1 MVTISNAT
9 AVEGLDQYL
18 VFNLSL
24 SESLPL
30 SQLLTLELGT
40 EEGTARGGPRNEFNR
55 SRGNNPID
63 FADQNF
69 EFSLDQGETWLPAEN
84 NAVSFGFGQQAL
96 LVRIEINDD
105 RAAEGFTPETMS
117 LRINE
122 VLSGNPPPNLDLTDI
137 GTGFIEDNDNRRQPI
152 NVVISDTTVT
162 EGEDEYIV
170 WDVGLSSSSGR
181 RTILKLEARG
191 RSAKGGSI
199 GDLLVEDDREIDLE
213 EENLEVS
220 IDRPQA
226 IELEEENLEV
236 INDRDTYAIDFDD
249 RDFEFSNDGGRTWR
263 RIPNRNAAIP
273 TGFAT
278 GLTKIRT
285 RLIDDDIPENTES
298 VELRVGDIEEGIV
311 DNSSSVGV
319 ATILDNDF
327 AAIVSTTYQAE
338 DATLMGPVV
347 LSGRGSQGTGYA
359 DYQNLTGDYIE
370 WTVDGGNGGTY
381 DLSWRYANGSSSSP
395 NRPLELNING
405 VTELASLNF
414 PATGGWSTWDLVT
427 ESVELN
433 PGNNTIRL
441 TAIGSS
447 GANFDWL
454 EVAGP
459 TSSGDSCIPIST
471 LPCTDVRVEGDRI
484 FNFDGADGGLSD
496 QNGDDI
502 GFTMVDPASNAGNPN
517 PPLNSIVGYWPE
529 KLDVTNGVLQI
540 TTTAGIQF
548 DDNNSQDNALG
559 VGLNVP
565 SQAINLDTTLV
576 NLPTAAGGFSQAG
589 LWFGQALDGGSGSS
603 EDNYIKLVVISPTPG
618 DYQLQALMEQDGI
631 PVQSTIVDIPDNPNS
646 VALNLFIDPETQT
659 VAARY
664 ILDNGT
670 EQNVATFTQIPQE
683 WFSFDQA
690 GINPEIATRSF
701 GGIFA
706 TNRNSAASQ
715 VYSFEEFSVTE
726 SDGGVLG
733 DPLPFDRW
741 SVPVN
746 NPTAM
751 DVGPDGRL
759 YVATLFGDIF
769 AFTLDP
775 DTRSFTSEL
784 IDTIPNSEGA
794 GRLTLGLAVD
804 PDSTA
809 NDVTLWVAHSNGAV
823 SNGALNSGK
832 ISRLSGPGFSQK
844 EDVITQLPRAIANHA
859 TNNIDFGPDGR
870 LYIWQGGN
878 TGAGSANNEPTEF
891 GDRPEQVL
899 SAAVLVADVKDP
911 NFNGTTGSNI
921 GEFVEQFYTRTSSDV
936 EIYASGLR
944 NTYDGVFHSNGNLY
958 APDNG
963 LGVTGTVPPVPRLG
977 DPTDR
982 NITTL
987 FGQVPVDN
995 PGKQID
1001 PLNRIVQGGYY
1012 GHPNPYLDEVVFKD
1026 GSFQGFNNSN
1036 TPPGHPNYDQ
1046 PFFNLG
1052 VNRSAN
1058 GIIEY
1063 TADNFFGELQGDLL
1077 INNFSQGD
1085 NITRIELSS
1094 NGLSVNDSSTLSA
1107 GFVDPLPL
1115 AMGPNGSIFVGEFNG
1130 NRITILEP
1138 IGTWREDLP
1147 PVPADILDPGSAVVD
1162 GKLYLVGGK
1171 NANTHVSTVSVYD
1184 PGDPFDET
1192 DDVWSTAPN
1201 LPGAAVE
1208 NPAVVSFNGDLYV
1221 FGGSTAPFS
1230 GAVDN
1235 AAVFDPD
1242 TASWST
1248 LTDMPTPRGGA
1259 TAQVLNG
1266 EIYVIGGLGAN
1277 GASVDTV
1284 EIFDPVTGQWSSGTD
1299 LQTRRDNPGSAVV
1312 DDMLYVF
1319 GGRTRNSDGFVENDT
1334 LNTIEIYDPVS
1345 NLWSF
1350 GTPMP
1355 TGRRALSVGT
1365 LNNRIQVIGG
1375 EAGVGGTSFEQN
1387 EEYNPATDTWR
1398 TLPSIPTPRH
1408 GAGFGTIDDVVYV
1421 VGGGPAAGSNFTN
1434 VTEGFTL

>member
-18 VFNLSL
+18 VFNVSL

-30 SQLLTLELGT
+30 SQLLTLELAT
-40 EEGTARGGPRNEFNR
+40 EDGTARGGPRNEFNR
-55 SRGNNPID
+55 RRGSNPID
-63 FADQNF
+63 FDNQDL
-69 EFSLDQGETWLPAEN
+69 EYSLDQGETWLAADN
-84 NAVSFGFGQQAL
+84 NAVTFGFGQQDL

-117 LRINE
+117 LKINDI
-122 VLSGNPPPNLDLTDI
+122 LSGNPPPNLDLTDI
-137 GTGFIEDNDNRRQPI
+137 GTGFIEDNDNPRQPI
-152 NVVISDTTVT
+152 NVEISDVTVT

-170 WDVGLSSSSGR
+170 WDLDLSSSSGQ
-181 RTILKLEARG
+181 RTILRLNAVG
-191 RSAKGGSI
+191 RSARGG
-199 GDLLVEDDREIDLE
+199 
-213 EENLEVS
+213 
-220 IDRPQA
+220 PF
-226 IELEEENLEV
+226 IEFGQGGNNPV
-236 INDRDTYAIDFDD
+236 DFADE
-249 RDFEFSNDGGRTWR
+249 DFEISYDGGDTWED
-263 RIPNRNAAIP
+263 IPNRNAAIP
-273 TGFAT
+273 IGFDSA
-278 GLTKIRT
+278 KIRT
-285 RLIDDDIPENTES
+285 KLNDDDLPENTES
-298 VELRVGDIEEGIV
+298 AELRVSSVAQGIV
-311 DNSSSVGV
+311 DDSSDIGV
-319 ATILDNDF
+319 ATILDNDL
-327 AAIVSTTYQAE
+327 AAIVTTTYQAE
-338 DATLMGPVV
+338 DATLIGPLV
-347 LSGRGSQGTGYA
+347 LTGRGSEGTGYA
-359 DYQNLTGDYIE
+359 DYQNPTGDYIE
-370 WTVDGGNGGTY
+370 WTVNADNAGTF
-381 DLSWRYANGSSSSP
+381 DLSWRYANGASD
-395 NRPLELNING
+395 RPLELSVNG
-405 VTELASLNF
+405 ITELASLSF
-414 PATGGWSTWDLVT
+414 PSTNTWTTWNLVT
-427 ESVELN
+427 ESVDLN
-433 PGNNTIRL
+433 QGINTVRL

-454 EVAGP
+454 QTAGP
-459 TSSGDSCIPIST
+459 TNTGDSCIPISI
-471 LPCTDVRVEGDRI
+471 LPCTDVRIEGDHV
-484 FNFDGADGGLSD
+484 FTFDGADGGLSD

-502 GFTMVDPASNAGNPN
+502 GFTMVDPASNPGNPN

-529 KLDVTNGVLQI
+529 RLDVNNGVLQI

-576 NLPTAAGGFSQAG
+576 NLPTAVGGFSQAG
-589 LWFGQALDGGSGSS
+589 LWFGQALEGGSGSS
-603 EDNYIKLVVISPTPG
+603 EDNYIKVVVISPAPG
-618 DYQLQALMEQDGI
+618 DYQLEALMEQDGI
-631 PVQSTIVDIPDNPNS
+631 RVQSTRVNIPDNPNS
-646 VALNLFIDPETQT
+646 VDLNLFIDPETQT
-659 VAARY
+659 VTARY
-664 ILDNGT
+664 TLENGS
-670 EQNVATFTQIPQE
+670 EQNLATFTNVPQE

-706 TNRNSAASQ
+706 TNRNSAAAQ

-751 DVGPDGRL
+751 DYGPDGRL
-759 YVATLFGDIF
+759 YVATLFGDIY
-769 AFTLDP
+769 AFSIDP
-775 DTRSFTSEL
+775 ETRTYTEEL
-784 IDTIPNSEGA
+784 IETIPNSEG
-794 GRLTLGLAVD
+794 GNRLTLGLAVD
-804 PDSTA
+804 PDSTPS
-809 NDVTLWVAHSNGAV
+809 NVILWVGHSDGSVNNG
-823 SNGALNSGK
+823 GLNSGK

-844 EDVITQLPRAIANHA
+844 DDVITQLPRAIANHA

-878 TGAGSANNEPTEF
+878 TGAGAANTEPTEF

-921 GEFVEQFYTRTSSDV
+921 GEFVEEFYTRTGSDV

-982 NITTL
+982 SITTL
-987 FGQVPVDN
+987 FGEIPIDN
-995 PGKQID
+995 PGKQSD
-1001 PLNRIVQGGYY
+1001 PLNLIVEGGYY

-1026 GSFQGFNNSN
+1026 GTFQGFTASN
-1036 TPPGHPNYDQ
+1036 IPPAHPDYDQ
-1046 PFFNLG
+1046 PLFNLG
-1052 VNRSAN
+1052 ESRSAN

-1063 TADNFFGELQGDLL
+1063 TADNFFGALQGDLL

-1094 NGLSVNDSSTLSA
+1094 DGLSVSDSGTLTT

-1115 AMGPNGSIFVGEFNG
+1115 EMGPDGSIFVGEFNG
-1130 NRITILEP
+1130 DRITILEP
-1138 IGTWREDLP
+1138 IGTWRDDLP

-1171 NANTHVSTVSVYD
+1171 NASSHVSTVSVYD
-1184 PGDPFDET
+1184 PGDPFNPA
-1192 DDVWSTAPN
+1192 DDVWSSAPN
-1201 LPGAAVE
+1201 LPGPAVE
-1208 NPAVVSFNGDLYV
+1208 NPAVVAWNGDLYV

-1248 LTDMPTPRGGA
+1248 LADMPTPRGGA

-1266 EIYVIGGLGAN
+1266 DLYVIGGLGAD
-1277 GASVDTV
+1277 GASLDTV
-1284 EIFDPVTGQWSSGTD
+1284 EIFDPVTGQWSTGTD

-1312 DDMLYVF
+1312 DDLLYVF
-1319 GGRTRNSDGFVENDT
+1319 GGRTRNADGFIVNGT

-1345 NLWSF
+1345 DLWTF

-1355 TGRRALSVGT
+1355 TGRRAMSVGT

-1375 EAGVGGTSFEQN
+1375 EVGVGGNAFDQN
-1387 EEYNPATDTWR
+1387 EEYNPITDTWR
-1398 TLPSIPTPRH
+1398 SLPSIPTPRH
-1408 GAGFGTIDDVVYV
+1408 GAGFGTIDHVVYV
-1421 VGGGPAAGSNFTN
+1421 VAGGPTAGSAFTD
-1434 VTEGFTL
+1434 VTEAFTL

>member
-9 AVEGLDQYL
+9 AIEGLDQYL

-63 FADQNF
+63 FANQDL
-69 EFSLDQGETWLPAEN
+69 EFSLDQGETWLPATDG
-84 NAVSFGFGQQAL
+84 NAVTFGFGQQAL

-122 VLSGNPPPNLDLTDI
+122 ILSGNAPANLDLTDI
-137 GTGFIEDNDNRRQPI
+137 GTGFIEDNDNPRQPI

-181 RTILKLEARG
+181 RTILKLNARG
-191 RSAKGGSI
+191 RSARGGPI
-199 GDLLVEDDREIDLE
+199 AEFGQGGD
-213 EENLEVS
+213 N
-220 IDRPQA
+220 P
-226 IELEEENLEV
+226 
-236 INDRDTYAIDFDD
+236 IDFDD
-249 RDFEFSNDGGRTWR
+249 QDFEFSDDGGSTWR

-285 RLIDDDIPENTES
+285 KLNDDDVPENTES
-298 VELRVGDIEEGIV
+298 VELRVSNVEEGIV
-311 DNSSSVGV
+311 DDSSRVGV
-319 ATILDNDF
+319 ATIIDNDR
-327 AAIVSTTYQAE
+327 AATVTTTYQAE
-338 DATLMGPVV
+338 DATLMGPIVF
-347 LSGRGSQGTGYA
+347 SGRGAEGTGYA
-359 DYQNLTGDYIE
+359 DYQNPTGDYIE
-370 WTVDGGNGGTY
+370 WTVDAANAGTY
-381 DLSWRYANGSSSSP
+381 DLSWRYANGSSD
-395 NRPLELNING
+395 RPLELSVNG
-405 VTELASLNF
+405 VTELASLGF
-414 PATGGWSTWDLVT
+414 PGTGTWTTWDFVT
-427 ESVELN
+427 ESVALN
-433 PGNNTIRL
+433 QGINTVRL

-454 EVAGP
+454 QVSGP
-459 TSSGDSCIPIST
+459 DDPGDSCIPIST
-471 LPCTDVRVEGDRI
+471 LPCTEVRVEGDHV

-496 QNGDDI
+496 QDGEDI
-502 GFTMVDPASNAGNPN
+502 GFTMVDPASNPGNPN

-529 KLDVTNGVLQI
+529 RLDVTNGVLQI
-540 TTTAGIQF
+540 TTTSGIQF

-589 LWFGQALDGGSGSS
+589 LWFGQALDGGAGSS
-603 EDNYIKLVVISPTPG
+603 EDNYIKVVVISPTPG
-618 DYQLQALMEQDGI
+618 DYQLEALMEQDGI
-631 PVQSTIVDIPDNPNS
+631 RVQSTRINIPDNPNS
-646 VALNLFIDPETQT
+646 VDLNLFIDPETQT
-659 VAARY
+659 VTARY
-664 ILDNGT
+664 TLDNGLI
-670 EQNVATFTQIPQE
+670 QNLATFTQIPQE

-690 GINPEIATRSF
+690 GLNPEIATRSF

-706 TNRNSAASQ
+706 TDRNSGTSQ
-715 VYSFEEFSVTE
+715 VFSFEDFSVTE
-726 SDGGVLG
+726 SDIIIE
-733 DPLPFDRW
+733 DSLPFDRW
-741 SVPVN
+741 SIPVN

-759 YVATLFGDIF
+759 YVATLFGDIY
-769 AFTLDP
+769 AFTINP

-784 IDTIPNSEGA
+784 IETIPNSEG
-794 GRLTLGLAVD
+794 GNRLTLGLAVD

-809 NDVTLWVAHSNGAV
+809 NNVILWVGHSDGSV
-823 SNGALNSGK
+823 SNGGLNSGK

-844 EDVITQLPRAIANHA
+844 EDVITNLPRAIANHA

-878 TGAGSANNEPTEF
+878 TGAGAANTEPTEF

-921 GEFVEQFYTRTSSDV
+921 GEFVEEFYTRTGSDV

-987 FGQVPVDN
+987 FGEDPIDN

-1001 PLNRIVQGGYY
+1001 PLNRIVEGGYY

-1026 GSFQGFNNSN
+1026 GSFQGFNNTN
-1036 TPPGHPNYDQ
+1036 IPPGHPDYDQ
-1046 PFFNLG
+1046 PLFNLG
-1052 VNRSAN
+1052 ESRSAN

-1063 TADNFFGELQGDLL
+1063 TADNFFGALQGDLL

-1085 NITRIELSS
+1085 DITRIELSS
-1094 NGLSVNDSSTLSA
+1094 NGLSVSNSGTLTA

-1115 AMGPNGSIFVGEFNG
+1115 VMGPDGSIFVGEFNG
-1130 NRITILEP
+1130 DRVTILEP

-1171 NANTHVSTVSVYD
+1171 NANTHVNTVSVYD
-1184 PGDPFDET
+1184 PGDPFDPA
-1192 DDVWSTAPN
+1192 DDVWTTAPD
-1201 LPGAAVE
+1201 LPGVAVE
-1208 NPAVVSFNGDLYV
+1208 NPAVVSFDGDLYV

-1235 AAVFDPD
+1235 AAVFDPV
-1242 TASWST
+1242 TSSWST
-1248 LTDMPTPRGGA
+1248 LADMPTPRGGA

-1266 EIYVIGGLGAN
+1266 KIYAIGGLGAN
-1277 GASVDTV
+1277 GASLDTV
-1284 EIFDPVTGQWSSGTD
+1284 EIFDPVTGQWSTGTD

-1319 GGRTRNSDGFVENDT
+1319 GGRTRNSDGFIENGT

-1345 NLWSF
+1345 DLWTF

-1355 TGRRALSVGT
+1355 TGRRTMSVGT

-1375 EAGVGGTSFEQN
+1375 EAGVGGTSFDQN
-1387 EEYNPATDTWR
+1387 EEYNPATGTWR

-1421 VGGGPAAGSNFTN
+1421 IGGGPTAGSDFTN